1 MHKALKVNRPIEVAQ
16 MFGISLSTLNRWSK
30 NNPNFPKK
38 INLCGS
44 GRAVGYDHN
53 EILEFIEARKQ
64 ERDQ

>member
-1 MHKALKVNRPIEVAQ
+1 MQKALKVNRPNEVAQ

-30 NNPNFPKK
+30 NPSFPQK
-38 INLCGS
+38 IKLG

-64 ERDQ
+64 ERSQ